1 MGDDTFMFGSDP
13 QAQQREDAEKRGTSS
28 FRGLLALIGELEY
41 YSLIERLSRLPITER
56 QLTTPTQL
64 WALTKGA
71 ALGAIGTTWMLISH
85 ICVSLLAASFGWS
98 LSLRIGLLA
107 MLFAGTIYCM
117 NDFLLKKIVFPDG
130 AAAKL
135 KKLMMVGY
143 VGHVFIV
150 KFTMCMIPWFLA
162 LMRIDIGRIIYQKAE
177 WLYPFYLQIKMPPG
191 VEWILF
197 GAVVAGYVL
206 ATLRSNAVLGAM
218 RLIQVGSRPYD
229 LLTSGG

>member
-1 MGDDTFMFGSDP
+1 MSDDTFMFGSDP
-13 QAQQREDAEKRGTSS
+13 QAQQREDSEKRGTSS

-71 ALGAIGTTWMLISH
+71 ALGAIGTMWMLISH

-98 LSLRIGLLA
+98 LSLRIGLLTA
-107 MLFAGTIYCM
+107 LFAGTIYCM
-117 NDFLLKKIVFPDG
+117 NDFLLRKLVFADG

-135 KKLMMVGY
+135 KKLMMLGY
-143 VGHVFIV
+143 IGHVFIV
-150 KFTMCMIPWFLA
+150 KFSMCMLPWFLK
-162 LMRIDIGRIIYQKAE
+162 LMQVDIGRIIYQKAG
-177 WLYPFYLQIKMPPG
+177 WLYPFYLQIRMPPG

-197 GAVVAGYVL
+197 GAVVAGYIL
-206 ATLRSNAVLGAM
+206 ATLRSKDVLGAM
-218 RLIQVGSRPYD
+218 RQIQVGGRPYD
-229 LLTSGG
+229 LLTSGS